1 MKNKPFVKN
10 SSNESEVRDAEVK
23 AKLSQQNYDAQL
35 KAVLSTDQGK
45 AVIWKLLGDCRIFQ
59 TSFTGSSET
68 FFLEGK
74 RSIGLSILTD
84 IMRVDPESFVKM
96 QQMKAKEF

>member
-1 MKNKPFVKN
+1 MHKPIKNT
-10 SSNESEVRDAEVK
+10 SNEQEVRQAEQA
-23 AKLSQQNYDAQL
+23 AKVSQESFDSQL
-35 KAVLSTDQGK
+35 KYVLSSDQGK
-45 AVIWKLLGDCRIFQ
+45 AVIWKILGDCRIFQ

-74 RSIGLSILTD
+74 RSIGLNILAD

-96 QQMKAKEF
+96 QQMKAKGN